1 MTPRASQE
9 GTPRTPTNNEI
20 ATLKMKSPT
29 NRELLTEA
37 TSALTAILAD
47 VKEKNA
53 MMDAGR
59 IGGRYDDFGECET
72 ILEDMQTQLDR
83 LDFLL

>member
-1 MTPRASQE
+1 MSA
-9 GTPRTPTNNEI
+9 
-20 ATLKMKSPT
+20 KT

-37 TSALTAILAD
+37 TSSLAAILAD

-53 MMDAGR
+53 MVDAGR
-59 IGGRYDDFGECET
+59 IGGRYDDFGECQT